1 MIGQAATSKAQ
12 TVAEIAGAI
21 GTASVLAFVFGAIM
35 TIDCRSWAKT
45 WEQAQS
51 CYFTGGSVMGLG
63 GMGKAASGM
72 FLAGYGT
79 YNPALRRREDNPPPG
94 ARRLPTDPDA

>member
-1 MIGQAATSKAQ
+1 MSGQRLASKVG
-12 TVAEIAGAI
+12 TVTEIANAI

-35 TIDCRSWAKT
+35 TIDCRGWAKT

-79 YNPALRRREDNPPPG
+79 YNPALHKNEKPQSDRPESI
-94 ARRLPTDPDA
+94 